1 MIKADLLELIRNGED
16 SKLEFKRDTVRRES
30 LAKVLVSFLNLDGG
44 TILLGVEDD
53 RTISGVSR
61 DGLEEWIA
69 DICRRMIDPKVLP
82 ILSWIRGVEPDCD
95 ILAVNVTP
103 GPNKP
108 YACIQG
114 ESRTYYIRVAST
126 SRVATQEELE
136 RMFQASGRI
145 NYGKK
150 PVPGTTLDSLDLR
163 RLRIYLTDIMGG
175 SAPKESD
182 RSEWELILR
191 NQELMTKSGDHYVA
205 TVDGLLL
212 FGNSPR
218 RGLPQSGIRAVCY
231 TSTQPDLETRADE
244 TLSGPMVPLAS
255 SAKDRVQEQ
264 GLIEQALDFVR
275 RNTYRS
281 ARLEGAQRVEK
292 WDYPEEVVREA
303 LLNAVVHRDYSIA
316 GADVM
321 LTIFSDRMEIQS
333 PGKLPNTLTVE
344 SMKAGV
350 RFTRNQN
357 LVNVM
362 RDYGYV
368 EARGMGVRNKIIP
381 LMREHNGTEPDLVEE
396 HHRFFVVL
404 WKSNDAR

>member
-16 SKLEFKRDTVRRES
+16 SKLEFKRDTVERES

-44 TILLGVEDD
+44 TILFGVEDD
-53 RTISGVSR
+53 GTISGVSR
-61 DGLEEWIA
+61 DRPEEWIA
-69 DICRRMIDPKVLP
+69 DICRRMIDPEVLP
-82 ILSWIRGVEPDCD
+82 ILSWARGVEPDCD
-95 ILAVNVTP
+95 ILTVNVTP

-108 YACIQG
+108 YACIRG
-114 ESRTYYIRVAST
+114 ERRTYYIRVANT
-126 SRVATQEELE
+126 SREATQEELE
-136 RMFQASGRI
+136 RMFQDSGRI

-150 PVPGTTLDSLDLR
+150 PVPGTTLDSLDMR
-163 RLRIYLTDIMGG
+163 RLRIYFTDILGG
-175 SAPKESD
+175 SAPMASD
-182 RSEWELILR
+182 RGEWELLLR
-191 NQELMTKSGDHYVA
+191 NQELMTKSGVHCVA

-212 FGNSPR
+212 FGITPR

-231 TSTQPDLETRADE
+231 TGTQPDLETRADE
-244 TLSGPMVPLAS
+244 TLSGPMVPLAK
-255 SAKDRVQEQ
+255 SAGDQVHER

-275 RNTYRS
+275 RNTNRS
-281 ARLEGAQRVEK
+281 ARLEEARRVEK

-316 GADVM
+316 GTDVM
-321 LTIFSDRMEIQS
+321 LAIFSDRIEIQS

-350 RFTRNQN
+350 RYTRNHN

-381 LMREHNGTEPDLVEE
+381 LMREHNGTEPDLIEE
-396 HHRFFVVL
+396 HHRFRVVL